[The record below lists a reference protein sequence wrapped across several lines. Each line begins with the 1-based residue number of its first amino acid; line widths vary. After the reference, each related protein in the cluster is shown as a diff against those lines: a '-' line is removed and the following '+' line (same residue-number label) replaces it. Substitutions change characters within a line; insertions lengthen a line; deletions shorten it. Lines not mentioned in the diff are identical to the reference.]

1 MIFSLLSSKVFN
13 LLWKK
18 SIGTVGIGVGEKL
31 IHLQLLYFKANE
43 FHLYVSR
50 KRMRAKALR
59 CYVVGK
65 HEGGEGCLAT
75 LVAECSVQGLAVLGK
90 SS

>member
-1 MIFSLLSSKVFN
+1 
-13 LLWKK
+13 LWKK

-31 IHLQLLYFKANE
+31 IHLQLLYFKANG
-43 FHLYVSR
+43 FHLYISR

-59 CYVVGK
+59 GYVVGK
-65 HEGGEGCLAT
+65 REGGKGRLAT
-75 LVAECSVQGLAVLGK
+75 LAAQCSVPELAVLGK